1 MATPHPP
8 MSQLL
13 QAVGASSVSDPLEQL
28 KAALSAG
35 QVQGASF
42 KRARVEE
49 LAASAEQQGLGRWH
63 HSGAPPPPPP
73 PALLSGNGGQG
84 FHNSGS
90 ESPEGEDDSA
100 MQRTGSG
107 PADRTQATK
116 DKNRKAQQRFR
127 LRQKEK
133 MQAMEAENVRLRALL
148 AEHAIPLPPPPAALL
163 SGGGGTGGGGEAGA
177 APRSAPGPASVSAMY
192 DEVEGVLDATPGISP
207 RALVSYLQAWA
218 RDLTDDQKAVHRHT
232 LLKWHE
238 CGAAERVRMW
248 VEAATRPGPEARPGE
263 GQGSPAA
270 SAEGGATTAAGPP
283 PGLISGL
290 VAAAGGPRGRAV
302 PRATDDAPLEEGGAA
317 LRVGLPGA
325 A

>member
-148 AEHAIPLPPPPAALL
+148 AEHAIPLPPPPRRCSAAAAARAA
-163 SGGGGTGGGGEAGA
+163 AGRPARRRA
-177 APRSAPGPASVSAMY
+177 ARPARPPCRPCTTRWRACW
-192 DEVEGVLDATPGISP
+192 TRP
-207 RALVSYLQAWA
+207 RASPPAPWSP
-218 RDLTDDQKAVHRHT
+218 TS
-232 LLKWHE
+232 
-238 CGAAERVRMW
+238 
-248 VEAATRPGPEARPGE
+248 RPGPG
-263 GQGSPAA
+263 
-270 SAEGGATTAAGPP
+270 T
-283 PGLISGL
+283 
-290 VAAAGGPRGRAV
+290 
-302 PRATDDAPLEEGGAA
+302 
-317 LRVGLPGA
+317 
-325 A
+325 